1 MLLLLGEA
9 EERLVK
15 PGGGGRAELVVVV
28 LRLAKDKLFRET
40 ERSEGAEL
48 FAEDMFIDA
57 KVPSDRLLGFD
68 NSEGDVPRAEI
79 DGLDP

>member
-1 MLLLLGEA
+1 M
-9 EERLVK
+9 K

-48 FAEDMFIDA
+48 FAVEDMFIDA
-57 KVPSDRLLGFD
+57 KVPSDRLLGFE
-68 NSEGDVPRAEI
+68 NNEGDVPRAEI
-79 DGLDP
+79 DGFDP